1 MYVDVRCGL
10 VHMNTLCG
18 LSAYF
23 TPHSEGVCANQFEM
37 HLITSW
43 PFVSVQTRPIALF
56 DLLST
61 RLVYSDPHN
70 KCVNALSY
78 SLLFSLYVMCSAGG

>member
-1 MYVDVRCGL
+1 MC
-10 VHMNTLCG
+10 HC
-18 LSAYF
+18 
-23 TPHSEGVCANQFEM
+23 TPHSEGGCVNQFET

-43 PFVSVQTRPIALF
+43 PFVSVHARPIALF

-70 KCVNALSY
+70 KCVNAPSY
-78 SLLFSLYVMCSAGG
+78 RLEQAAADLTHTQYG